1 MLPYFSFEKINIG
14 PITFYVWGILAAL
27 AFIACLFVALKE
39 AKRKNIDRDKIIN
52 LSIII
57 IVSGFLGARIFY
69 VILFWDYF
77 SERLLNIFR
86 FWTGGQVLY
95 GGVFFAFLF
104 GYLYIKKNKL
114 SFWQVADVVAL
125 AVPLG
130 IFIGRIGCVL
140 INDHIGG
147 LTNLPWAMEYLDGS
161 FRHPVAIYLS
171 LNGLILFFILCY
183 LRKKII
189 RQGALFLIFLLYYSA
204 TRFFLDFFR
213 CNDLDVCDPHFY
225 NLTISQWIS
234 IPIFILTLGLILWYY
249 KKVKSKKLKVES

>member
-1 MLPYFSFEKINIG
+1 MLPYFSFEKIVLG
-14 PITFYVWGILAAL
+14 PMTFYVWGILASL

-39 AKRKNIDRDKIIN
+39 AKRKNISRDKIIS

-57 IVSGFLGARIFY
+57 IISAFLGARIFY
-69 VILFWDYF
+69 IILFWDYF
-77 SERLLNIFR
+77 SSHLSDIFY
-86 FWTGGQVLY
+86 FWKGGQVLY

-104 GYLYIKKNKL
+104 GYFYIKKSKL
-114 SFWQVADVVAL
+114 SFLQVADIVAL

-140 INDHIGG
+140 INDHIGS
-147 LTNLPWAMEYLDGS
+147 LTNLPWAMEYLDKS
-161 FRHPVAIYLS
+161 LRHPVSIYLS
-171 LNGLILFFILCY
+171 LNGLILFFILWF
-183 LRKKII
+183 LRKKITHRGI
-189 RQGALFLIFLLYYSA
+189 LFSLFLLYYSA

-234 IPIFILTLGLILWYY
+234 IAIFALTLIWVLWYD
-249 KKVKSKKLKVES
+249 KNRCKFKT